1 MVNIF
6 NIYLTMKDI
15 FQPMPYD
22 ELLKNRIRNLTPLEK
37 RLFDYILANDEEA
50 VFLTIQDLSARVK
63 VSLATVVRLSKAL
76 GFKGFP
82 EFQRE
87 LRLLFR
93 DKLTTIS
100 RLQRTMHHDASE
112 QGILARVMR
121 QDMEN
126 IGSTLEQVSRDD
138 FRRFVQMLNV
148 AERIFIVG
156 LRSAR
161 SLAVF
166 MGVALEFLQRDVQVL
181 RSETGNMWDR
191 LFRLREGDV
200 VVGISFARY
209 TRETVEAL
217 AFAKE
222 RGLRT
227 LAVTDSPTS
236 PLAQHADCFLTAR
249 CKMDSFIESFAAP
262 LSLINAVV
270 TALGVYRKESTM
282 ETLGE
287 LETFWQA
294 RKIYCE

>member
-1 MVNIF
+1 
-6 NIYLTMKDI
+6 MKDI

>member
-1 MVNIF
+1 
-6 NIYLTMKDI
+6 
-15 FQPMPYD
+15 MPYD
-22 ELLKNRIRNLTPLEK
+22 QLLKNRTRNLTPSER

-76 GFKGFP
+76 GFRGFP

-112 QGILARVMR
+112 QGILARVMQ

-126 IGSTLEQVSRDD
+126 ISGTLEQISRDD
-138 FRRFVQMLNV
+138 FSRFVQMLNT
-148 AERIFIVG
+148 AQRIFIIG

-166 MGVALEFLQRDVQVL
+166 MGVALEFLQREVWTL
-181 RSETGNMWDR
+181 RPETGNMWDR
-191 LFRLREGDV
+191 LFRLQQGDV
-200 VVGISFARY
+200 VVGISFPRY
-209 TRETVEAL
+209 TRETVQAL

-227 LAVTDSPTS
+227 LAITDSPTS

-249 CKMDSFIESFAAP
+249 CKMDSFIESFTAP

-270 TALGVYRKESTM
+270 TALGVHRKESTM
-282 ETLGE
+282 ETLSK
-287 LETFWQA
+287 LETFWQS
-294 RKIYCE
+294 RNIYYE